1 MTIGS
6 KILLIEDDGF
16 TRYMMKE
23 IIATLEVPV
32 DVAVDGQDGC
42 DQIEKTPGAYG
53 LVLMDIHM
61 PKLSG
66 VDATR
71 RIRSSES
78 DPPSNV
84 PIYAVTADETYHDM
98 TTLSALGMDGF
109 VSKPITAGELRGLV
123 DRYCR
128 P

>member
-1 MTIGS
+1 MPNRS
-6 KILLIEDDGF
+6 KILLVEDDSF

-32 DVAVDGQDGC
+32 DVAVDGQDGYA
-42 DQIEKTPGAYG
+42 QIVKNPKDYG

-66 VDATR
+66 VDATQQ
-71 RIRSSES
+71 IRSLEH

-98 TTLSALGMDGF
+98 AKISALGMDGF
-109 VSKPITAGELRGLV
+109 ISKPITAGELRGLV
-123 DRYCR
+123 YQYCAR
-128 P
+128 